1 MAQIC
6 NQNPKTQLCSRAQI
20 GGPPR
25 VGGMFQIWGRG
36 KSYPLLLGP
45 KGVLDNFFVR
55 QVVMLK
61 QEAGPKAT

>member
-1 MAQIC
+1 
-6 NQNPKTQLCSRAQI
+6 
-20 GGPPR
+20 
-25 VGGMFQIWGRG
+25 VGGMFQLWGRG

-61 QEAGPKAT
+61 QEAGLKAT